1 MSSTRNINSTRNYS
15 CEQDIF
21 KSQHDYNT
29 FNNSAYGEAHS
40 THLPALGFNGASIP
54 REKLSS
60 NPIDIESQLF
70 GIGST
75 NLVTPKQYVE
85 PQLNCLSHKDII
97 NKVEFVMPQPFVMEK
112 NQRPRPVN

>member
-1 MSSTRNINSTRNYS
+1 MASTRNINSKRNYS

-21 KSQHDYNT
+21 KNIQNYQT
-29 FNNSAYGEAHS
+29 YNNSAYGEAV
-40 THLPALGFNGASIP
+40 TTNLPCLGFGAAAIP
-54 REKLSS
+54 RDKLAH
-60 NPIDIESQLF
+60 NPVEIESSLF